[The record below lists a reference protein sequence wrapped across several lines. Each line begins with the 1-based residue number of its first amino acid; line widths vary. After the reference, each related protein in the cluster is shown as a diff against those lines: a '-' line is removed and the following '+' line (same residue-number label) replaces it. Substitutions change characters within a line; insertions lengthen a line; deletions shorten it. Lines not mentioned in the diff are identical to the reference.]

1 MSLTIALRRERLRQ
15 NVPVQQP
22 ANDVALQAKDRAA
35 PVDLSKWAVL
45 SIAVGVAVFGM
56 KMWAAWRT
64 GSVGLLSDGLES
76 ITNIVAAVVALL
88 ALRRA
93 AMPPSRRFHFGQGK
107 AEYFSALVEGALILI
122 AAMFI
127 IVEAVKRLVHPR
139 ELESLALGLTITV
152 VASIFNAATAWALL
166 RAGRK
171 HSSLVL
177 QADGKHL
184 LTDVWTSVGVIVGVA
199 LVSITGLRQLD
210 PVVGIVVGLN
220 IIYTG
225 IGLMRQSVAGLMD
238 VALPSTDHDVIID
251 ILAKHRSTDIDFHQ
265 LQTRAAGRHR
275 FVGFHLLVPGAW
287 SVQQGYDLIC
297 TLEQE
302 IEERLPG
309 AVVNIIL
316 QPVDDPRA
324 HADQHEGAQPLW

>member
-1 MSLTIALRRERLRQ
+1 MLSVTSD
-15 NVPVQQP
+15 VPVE
-22 ANDVALQAKDRAA
+22 AGDRRRLE
-35 PVDLSKWAVL
+35 PVDLSKWAIL
-45 SIAVGVAVFGM
+45 SIAVGVAVFTM

-88 ALRRA
+88 AIRRA

-107 AEYFSALVEGALILI
+107 AEYFSALVEGALILV
-122 AAMFI
+122 AAVFI
-127 IVEAVKRLVHPR
+127 IVEAVKRLTHPR
-139 ELESLALGLTITV
+139 ELESLAFGLVITTI
-152 VASIFNAATAWALL
+152 ASLINAATAWALL
-166 RAGRK
+166 RAGKK

-184 LTDVWTSVGVIVGVA
+184 LTDVWTSVGVIVGVG
-199 LVSITGLRQLD
+199 LVSVTGLRQLD

-238 VALPSTDHDVIID
+238 VALPSSDHDVIID
-251 ILAKHRSTDIDFHQ
+251 ILAKHRSADVDFHQ
-265 LQTRAAGRHR
+265 LQTRAAGRNR
-275 FVGFHLLVPGAW
+275 FVAFHLLVPGSW
-287 SVQQGYDLIC
+287 TVQQGYDLVC
-297 TLEQE
+297 TLEDE
-302 IEERLPG
+302 INSRLPE
-309 AVVNIIL
+309 AVMNIIL